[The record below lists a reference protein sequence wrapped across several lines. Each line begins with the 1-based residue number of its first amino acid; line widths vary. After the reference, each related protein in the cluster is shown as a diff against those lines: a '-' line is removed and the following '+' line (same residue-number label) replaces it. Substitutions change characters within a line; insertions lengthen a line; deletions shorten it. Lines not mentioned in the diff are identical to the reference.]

1 MQKKFGKDFDTPI
14 NIKMAKVLIVN
25 GPNLN
30 LLGKREPD
38 RYGDITLEEIE
49 KKLREYARDRGI
61 KLSFFQSN
69 SEGEIIDFIQQNGE
83 SSDFLIINPG
93 AYTHTSIA
101 IRDAILGV
109 NISTIEVHLTNIYSR
124 EEFRRKSYISD
135 IAIGVISG
143 LGWYGYL
150 LAIDYIHYI
159 SQGRIE

>member
-1 MQKKFGKDFDTPI
+1 
-14 NIKMAKVLIVN
+14 MAKVLIVN

-38 RYGDITLEEIE
+38 KYGNITLEEIE
-49 KKLREYARDRGI
+49 KRLKEYAKDKRIELR
-61 KLSFFQSN
+61 FFQSN

-83 SSDFLIINPG
+83 SADFLIINPG

-124 EEFRRKSYISD
+124 EKFRQKSYISD
-135 IAIGVISG
+135 IAVGVISG

-150 LAIDYIHYI
+150 LAIDYIYYI
-159 SQGRIE
+159 NKEKLG

>member
-1 MQKKFGKDFDTPI
+1 
-14 NIKMAKVLIVN
+14 MAKVLIVN

-38 RYGDITLEEIE
+38 KYGNITLEEIE
-49 KKLREYARDRGI
+49 KRLKEYAKDKGI
-61 KLSFFQSN
+61 ELRFFQSN

-83 SSDFLIINPG
+83 SADFLIINPG

-124 EEFRRKSYISD
+124 EKFRQKSYISD
-135 IAIGVISG
+135 IAVGVISG

-150 LAIDYIHYI
+150 LAIDYIYYI
-159 SQGRIE
+159 NKEKLG